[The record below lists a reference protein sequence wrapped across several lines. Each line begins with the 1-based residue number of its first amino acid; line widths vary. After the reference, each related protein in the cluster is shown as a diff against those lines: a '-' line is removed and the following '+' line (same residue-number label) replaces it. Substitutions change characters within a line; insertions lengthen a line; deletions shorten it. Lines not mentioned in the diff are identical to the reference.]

1 MATGTAVTG
10 RTRVGSAASTNG
22 AGPQDVSE
30 LVTFPDLVR
39 AHRAWELEL
48 YDSAREHREPDRM
61 LEEEY
66 EERWG
71 QFEHK
76 YGQIKNAYWSV
87 RDASAVAF
95 SVKKRRRALRRWD
108 HEHIPRFHR
117 VTDWATRDEPEVAK
131 ALDDCE
137 SLAVRVEEILRGP
150 SELIAL
156 RRITAVA
163 SQLLGYVDRQ
173 WGRESPPTAAGLQPP
188 DWVHQA
194 QCKEFV
200 DDERRELADIEEFYK
215 RTGNGQGK
223 ILYFW
228 GMVIGLFVLGLVTAG
243 TVATSWPVDRLDGGP
258 THWGELQL
266 FIISVMAGA
275 LGAFLSVLQRMAST
289 DESKFTYDFEVGRA
303 NVRWLGI
310 YRPFVGGIFGA
321 ATFLLIE
328 SGILQT
334 EAPGSQNDYAYF
346 GILAFFSGFFERFT
360 KLPTGDMPTVAE
372 ESKKPGTGDSEKA
385 QKASKGGNAQ

>member
-1 MATGTAVTG
+1 MPA
-10 RTRVGSAASTNG
+10 RVG
-22 AGPQDVSE
+22 
-30 LVTFPDLVR
+30 
-39 AHRAWELEL
+39 
-48 YDSAREHREPDRM
+48 EPDRT
-61 LEEEY
+61 LEQEF
-66 EERWG
+66 RRKWG
-71 QFEHK
+71 HFEHK

-95 SVKKRRRALRRWD
+95 SVKKRRRTVRMWG

-117 VTDWATRDEPEVAK
+117 VTDWATRDEPQVAK

-150 SELIAL
+150 SELIAF
-156 RRITAVA
+156 RRINAVA
-163 SQLLGYVDRQ
+163 SQLLGYVDRE
-173 WGRESPPTAAGLQPP
+173 WGRQAPPAAAGLQAP

-200 DDERRELADIEEFYK
+200 NEQRSELADVASFYK
-215 RTGNGQGK
+215 RTGEGQGK
-223 ILYFW
+223 ILFFW
-228 GMVIGLFVLGLVTAG
+228 GMVQGLLVLALVTALIVG
-243 TVATSWPVDRLDGGP
+243 LTWPVDSLDGGP
-258 THWGELQL
+258 AHWGELQL

-289 DESKFTYDFEVGRA
+289 DESKFTLDFEVGRA

-310 YRPFVGGIFGA
+310 YRPFVGGVFGV
-321 ATFLLIE
+321 ATFLLLA

-334 EAPGSQNDYAYF
+334 QTPGVDRDYAYY

-360 KLPTGDMPTVAE
+360 KVPTDIASAGETGAAAKAE
-372 ESKKPGTGDSEKA
+372 KADSGTGAGKT
-385 QKASKGGNAQ
+385 QQGG

>member
-1 MATGTAVTG
+1 MSTGTAVTG
-10 RTRVGSAASTNG
+10 RTRVEPGVSTNG
-22 AGPQDVSE
+22 AGPQVAPD

-48 YDSAREHREPDRM
+48 YDSAREHREPNRM
-61 LEEEY
+61 LEQEY
-66 EERWG
+66 HERWS

-95 SVKKRRRALRRWD
+95 SVKKRRRAVRVWD

-173 WGRESPPTAAGLQPP
+173 WGRESPPPAAGLQAP

-200 DDERRELADIEEFYK
+200 AGETSELADVEEFYK

-228 GMVIGLFVLGLVTAG
+228 GMVIGLLVLGLVTAG
-243 TVATSWPVDRLDGGP
+243 TVATSWPVDNLDGGP
-258 THWGELQL
+258 THW
-266 FIISVMAGA
+266 AGA
-275 LGAFLSVLQRMAST
+275 LGAFLSVLQRMASS
-289 DESKFTYDFEVGRA
+289 DDSKFSYDFEVGRA

-321 ATFLLIE
+321 ATFLLLG
-328 SGILQT
+328 SGILT
-334 EAPGSQNDYAYF
+334 TDPPGSDKDYAYY

-360 KLPTGDMPTVAE
+360 KLPTGDLPTVAE
-372 ESKKPGTGDSEKA
+372 EGKTRETGEVEKAERSTKGDSAK
-385 QKASKGGNAQ
+385 

>member
-1 MATGTAVTG
+1 MSTGTAVTG
-10 RTRVGSAASTNG
+10 RARVGPAASTNG
-22 AGPQDVSE
+22 AGPQDTPE

-48 YDSAREHREPDRM
+48 YESAREHREPDRTV
-61 LEEEY
+61 EDAY
-66 EERWG
+66 QERWVE
-71 QFEHK
+71 FERK

-95 SVKKRRRALRRWD
+95 SVKKRRRAFRVWD

-117 VTDWATRDEPEVAK
+117 VTDWATRDEPQVAK

-173 WGRESPPTAAGLQPP
+173 WGREAPPAAAGLQPP

-200 DDERRELADIEEFYK
+200 DEERQELADIHDFYK

-243 TVATSWPVDRLDGGP
+243 TVATSWPVDSLDGGP

-275 LGAFLSVLQRMAST
+275 LGAFLSVLQRMASS
-289 DESKFTYDFEVGRA
+289 DDSKFSYDFEVGRA

-321 ATFLLIE
+321 ATFLLLG
-328 SGILQT
+328 SGILT
-334 EAPGSQNDYAYF
+334 TDGPGAGKDYAYY

-360 KLPTGDMPTVAE
+360 KLPTGDMPTAAE
-372 ESKKPGTGDSEKA
+372 ESKKPATGEAEKA
-385 QKASKGGNAQ
+385 ERASKGDSAK